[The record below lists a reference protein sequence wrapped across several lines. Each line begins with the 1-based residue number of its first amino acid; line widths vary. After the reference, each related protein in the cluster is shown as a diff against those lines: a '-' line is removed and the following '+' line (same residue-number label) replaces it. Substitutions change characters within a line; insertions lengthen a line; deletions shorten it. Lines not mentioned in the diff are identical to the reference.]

1 MGLFSRK
8 GKSSK
13 DSSAAEELKKS
24 AVQTKVTKKF
34 VPRHGSAKVSDHD
47 APADNASNGHQTSV
61 IESRRI
67 EIPRHDGTFQRAA
80 YARGS
85 MTAPASP
92 SGQRFR
98 QDTAYGEDGYG
109 NPAESIPMPPAFKER
124 PSVYRPKYQQRSS
137 SDCFAAAPAP
147 RKHSTPGGYYTPH
160 ASSDSGY
167 ESAEPISAAHSRVPS
182 ELNLLDYSP
191 SYLQLTQTMPELKLY
206 TDEPSRGREHSPK
219 HKSIGNVSPLDLN
232 SDARSIRSNKSVS
245 KRTRFEDDAEP
256 MPSLQALEQY
266 KTSDELTSR
275 PASLWLSNQD
285 AESATLEQHQAET
298 HAQMEQ
304 PHPRRRQSSQSSTAH
319 TSPVD
324 PRQNRVGS
332 LPPLSVLEGFK
343 VNKKGKILDEEGDA
357 IGELVEGDLLDCVRQ
372 KANANGEVIDEYGR
386 VVGRVRTCAPA
397 HAPANISTLQQD
409 SVTSP
414 APATQESSAV
424 VERDVPP
431 LESQPAAPLPTSA
444 AVPAPHVEDDQP
456 HAEEAAAHDTPSV
469 KPAEETSEE
478 PIMIAEQKTLSHKML
493 QATVPTQELKRV
505 SRSASEKSLSEL
517 TKTYVRPTMSSVP
530 ENNVAE
536 DESIPASP
544 GLFAYRGEIPK
555 TDGTPSI
562 RRRSNSPPQTS
573 ALSMPTPIAPGQLP
587 NPAHYAKLALVGG
600 FSNST
605 LHPPLRPTGANSRR
619 TTTHFGGS
627 VASGSRTPLPSALKK
642 TQPHTY
648 GFEIG
653 PSGSESSSDD
663 GRMLSMPHS
672 RAASVIT
679 NTTVSSKPRTY
690 FTHGGKVTVE
700 VANKAAETAAPKPVA
715 PPVPVE
721 DKKKSRMSMSFRR
734 KSKAPA

>member
-13 DSSAAEELKKS
+13 ETSAADELKKS
-24 AVQTKVTKKF
+24 AIQTKVTKKF
-34 VPRHGSAKVSDHD
+34 VPRHGSATVTNQD
-47 APADNASNGHQTSV
+47 AREDNASDGQQTSV

-92 SGQRFR
+92 SGQRFQ
-98 QDTAYGEDGYG
+98 QDSGYGEDGYC

-124 PSVYRPKYQQRSS
+124 HSAYRPKYQHRSS
-137 SDCFAAAPAP
+137 SDYFAAGPAP

-206 TDEPSRGREHSPK
+206 TGEQSRERENSPK

-232 SDARSIRSNKSVS
+232 SDSRSIRSNKSVS
-245 KRTRFEDDAEP
+245 KRARFEDDAEP

-285 AESATLEQHQAET
+285 AESATPERHQAET
-298 HAQMEQ
+298 RAQMEQ

-324 PRQNRVGS
+324 PCQNRVGS

-397 HAPANISTLQQD
+397 HAPANISAQQHIA
-409 SVTSP
+409 VTSP
-414 APATQESSAV
+414 APATQDSPAV
-424 VERDVPP
+424 VERDVAST
-431 LESQPAAPLPTSA
+431 LESQPAAPLPSCA
-444 AVPAPHVEDDQP
+444 ADPAPHVKDVQP
-456 HAEEAAAHDTPSV
+456 HAEEAAAHDTPPV
-469 KPAEETSEE
+469 KPAEEIAEE
-478 PIMIAEQKTLSHKML
+478 PIIAEQKTLSHQML
-493 QATVPTQELKRV
+493 QAAVPTQETKRM

-530 ENNVAE
+530 ENNVPE

-562 RRRSNSPPQTS
+562 RRRSNSPPQIS

-605 LHPPLRPTGANSRR
+605 LHPPMRPTGANSRR

-627 VASGSRTPLPSALKK
+627 VANGSRPPLPSALKK
-642 TQPHTY
+642 TQSHTY

-700 VANKAAETAAPKPVA
+700 VATKAAETAAPKPVA

-734 KSKAPA
+734 KSKAAA